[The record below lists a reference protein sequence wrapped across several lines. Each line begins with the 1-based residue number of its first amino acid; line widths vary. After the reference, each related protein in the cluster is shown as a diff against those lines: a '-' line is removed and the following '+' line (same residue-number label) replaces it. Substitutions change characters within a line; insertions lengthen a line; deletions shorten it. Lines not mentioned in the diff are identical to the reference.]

1 MFCHNEPHLWNH
13 LCIMTRAKTFLSMN
27 GISGS
32 QNFLPPSGSLN
43 SVATSPQAR
52 PPPDQGTDCENPP
65 RSSVLSAW
73 LVLGVASQLGH
84 RPSCECAGPV
94 GSLRSSALLNHKH
107 LSCIT
112 TFTSTTSSSNCTWSI
127 STVFWI
133 IGICL
138 CTTGSSPRTAHG
150 ISSVF
155 LIFWMVGICLCVT
168 TECLCEHYGELALCG
183 TSRISHRFVD
193 GLRLW
198 RQHCRLNFWGD
209 AVLTLCH
216 H

>member
-1 MFCHNEPHLWNH
+1 MCALRF
-13 LCIMTRAKTFLSMN
+13 M
-27 GISGS
+27 
-32 QNFLPPSGSLN
+32 
-43 SVATSPQAR
+43 
-52 PPPDQGTDCENPP
+52 
-65 RSSVLSAW
+65 
-73 LVLGVASQLGH
+73 VASQLGH

-155 LIFWMVGICLCVT
+155 LIFWMVGICLCMT
-168 TECLCEHYGELALCG
+168 TECLCEHCGELALGG
-183 TSRISHRFVD
+183 TSRFSHRFVD

-198 RQHCRLNFWGD
+198 RQHCRLNSR
-209 AVLTLCH
+209 
-216 H
+216 